1 MENRMK
7 KIYLAQALASQQ
19 HKKAVKGVGLPC
31 KTTSLVHPS
40 ATIPPVV
47 DVYGEYY
54 RGGSTTGGWEIKAK
68 GGSRH
73 KSHVRAAARPIATI
87 PGLQDIMIQGGKKP
101 KKPRTTQARP
111 ISAKPL
117 TREEILLDTL
127 QKELVRAETQHF
139 NPHRL
144 YTSELDIN
152 NPMQYLIDITE
163 PPNKKQAEYN
173 QIAKEQ
179 METYEKKK
187 ASRLLAQKLAKER
200 GTYYYEKPT
209 AEELLNIYEKLMV
222 TK

>member
-7 KIYLAQALASQQ
+7 KIYLEQAKASQQ
-19 HKKAVKGVGLPC
+19 HKKAVKGVGTTG
-31 KTTSLVHPS
+31 KTTALVHPS

-54 RGGSTTGGWEIKAK
+54 RGGSTTGGWEIAKK
-68 GGSRH
+68 GGR
-73 KSHVRAAARPIATI
+73 KSHHVRAAARPIATI
-87 PGLQDIMIQGGKKP
+87 PGLEDIMIQGGRKP

-117 TREEILLDTL
+117 TSEEILLDTL

-152 NPMQYLIDITE
+152 NPMQYLIDITG
-163 PPNKKQAEYN
+163 PPNKKQ
-173 QIAKEQ
+173 
-179 METYEKKK
+179 
-187 ASRLLAQKLAKER
+187 S
-200 GTYYYEKPT
+200 
-209 AEELLNIYEKLMV
+209 
-222 TK
+222 